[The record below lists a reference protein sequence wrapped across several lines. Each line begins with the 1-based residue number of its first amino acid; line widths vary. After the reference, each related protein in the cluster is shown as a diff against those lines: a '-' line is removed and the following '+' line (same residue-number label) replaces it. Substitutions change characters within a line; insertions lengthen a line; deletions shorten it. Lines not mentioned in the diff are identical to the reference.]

1 MEIKKLI
8 EICGGE
14 VLQSFDGEV
23 VALAYDSRVVGG
35 GCCFFAIAGT
45 VCDGNDFIG
54 TAVEK
59 GAVAIVCER
68 APEMSDMVSGV
79 TYVKVDSAQ
88 MAMAA
93 VAKEFYGN
101 PSAELKLVGVTG
113 TNGKTTTATMLADL
127 FEALG
132 YKTGLIST
140 VTYRIAGEHYN
151 STHTT
156 PDTLRLNGLLRE
168 MVEAGCDY
176 CFMEVSSHSVVQDRI
191 AGLEFAGAVFT
202 NLTHDHLDYHGTFA
216 EYLKAKMGL
225 FDGLSKG
232 AFALVN
238 VDDKN
243 GDVMVQNCAAKVA
256 RYSLRSMADYRAKV
270 VEMHFDGMMLQLQGE
285 ELWVRILGR
294 FNAYNLLAAYGV
306 AEQFGIAKGDILVAL
321 SQLGAVSGRFEHFS
335 APGDRTVIV
344 DYAHTPDALKSVL
357 NTIDEICAGSGRGVV
372 TICGCG
378 GDRDSTKRGD
388 MARIA
393 YQGSSMA
400 IFTSDNPRSEEPEA
414 ILAEMVEGVSGEPK
428 MANKRWLKI
437 TDRAEAI
444 RTAIMMSS
452 EGDVILIAGKGHETY
467 QIIGKE
473 RVDFDD
479 RVHARAAIEQYL

>member
-1 MEIKKLI
+1 MRIEEILTI
-8 EICGGE
+8 YGGNT
-14 VLQSFDGEV
+14 VQSFEGEV
-23 VALAYDSRVVGG
+23 VALTYDSRAVEKGS
-35 GCCFFAIAGT
+35 CFFAIKGT

-54 TAVEK
+54 VAAEK
-59 GAVAIVCER
+59 GAAVVVCER
-68 APEMSDMVSGV
+68 MPEGDELRDGV
-79 TYVKVDSAQ
+79 TYVVVESAQ
-88 MAMAA
+88 KAMAQ
-93 VAKEFYGN
+93 VAKAFYGDA
-101 PSAELKLVGVTG
+101 SRELKLVGITG

-127 FEALG
+127 FEQMG
-132 YKTGLIST
+132 YKAGLIST
-140 VTYRIAGEHYN
+140 VTYRIGSKHYN

-156 PDTLRLNGLLRE
+156 PDTLRLNALLRQ
-168 MVEAGCDY
+168 MVDEGCEY

-191 AGLEFAGAVFT
+191 AGLTFAGAVFT

-216 EYLKAKMGL
+216 EYLKAKKGL
-225 FDGLSKG
+225 FDSLSKS

-238 VDDKN
+238 IDDKN
-243 GDVMVQNCAAKVA
+243 GDVMLQNCAAKKL

-285 ELWVRILGR
+285 ELWARILGR

-306 AEQFGIAKGDILVAL
+306 AEQFGISKEEILVAL
-321 SQLGAVSGRFEHFS
+321 SQLGAVSGRFEHFA

-357 NTIDEICAGSGRGVV
+357 NTIDEICGGSGRGVV

-378 GDRDSTKRGD
+378 GDRDKSKRGD

-393 YQGSSMA
+393 YQGSSLA
-400 IFTSDNPRSEEPEA
+400 IFTSDNPRSEDPEA
-414 ILAEMVEGVSGEPK
+414 ILAEMIDGVKSEPRS
-428 MANKRWLKI
+428 AERRWLKI

-444 RTAIMMSS
+444 RTAIMMSNP
-452 EGDVILIAGKGHETY
+452 GDVILIAGKGHETY
-467 QIIGKE
+467 QIIGSTKI
-473 RVDFDD
+473 DFDD